1 MRGFIFR
8 ISGAVLCLTVLLCA
22 CQKGG
27 DEVTTTSTVPI
38 TTTAVATTQAPTTTT
53 TAPVTTTA
61 TKAPTTKT
69 NSETTKRSTQIKTN
83 NEEQKK
89 PQAQKPQE
97 QKPQEQKPQAQKPQE
112 QNPPAQSQTVSGA
125 QTGFESDMLKQVN
138 AQRAKNGQ
146 SALTL
151 NQSLCASARVRA
163 AEIAKD
169 GCFSHI
175 RPDGR
180 GCFTAISGVSYR
192 TAGENIAMGTWGYY
206 GVDEIMDG
214 WMNSEGHRA
223 NILNGNFSE
232 VGFGC
237 VVVNGNGYW
246 VQIFIG

>member
-8 ISGAVLCLTVLLCA
+8 ICGAILCLTVLLCA
-22 CQKGG
+22 CQKDG
-27 DEVTTTSTVPI
+27 DEVTTTSTVPV
-38 TTTAVATTQAPTTTT
+38 TTTAAATTQAPTTTT
-53 TAPVTTTA
+53 TAPATTTT
-61 TKAPTTKT
+61 TKASTTAAPKKKNNSKTTTTTKAA
-69 NSETTKRSTQIKTN
+69 S
-83 NEEQKK
+83 KK
-89 PQAQKPQE
+89 PAAQT
-97 QKPQEQKPQAQKPQE
+97 
-112 QNPPAQSQTVSGA
+112 PAQNQTVSGA

-138 AQRAKNGQ
+138 AQRAKNGK

-163 AEIAKD
+163 SEIAKD
-169 GCFSHI
+169 GCFSHT
-175 RPDGR
+175 RPDDS

-223 NILNGNFSE
+223 NILNGDFSE

-246 VQIFIG
+246 VQMFIG

>member
-1 MRGFIFR
+1 MRGSIFR

-38 TTTAVATTQAPTTTT
+38 TTMAAATTQAPTTTT

-112 QNPPAQSQTVSGA
+112 QSPPAQSQTVSGA

-151 NQSLCASARVRA
+151 NQTLCASARVRA

-169 GCFSHI
+169 GCFSHT

-223 NILNGNFSE
+223 NILNGDFSE

>member
-8 ISGAVLCLTVLLCA
+8 ICGAILCLTVLLCA

-27 DEVTTTSTVPI
+27 DEVTTTSTAPA
-38 TTTAVATTQAPTTTT
+38 TTTAAATTQAPTTTT
-53 TAPVTTTA
+53 TAPATTTT
-61 TKAPTTKT
+61 TKASTTAAPKKKNNSKTTTTTKAA
-69 NSETTKRSTQIKTN
+69 S
-83 NEEQKK
+83 KK
-89 PQAQKPQE
+89 PAAQT
-97 QKPQEQKPQAQKPQE
+97 
-112 QNPPAQSQTVSGA
+112 PAQNQTVSGA

-138 AQRAKNGQ
+138 AQRAKNGK

-163 AEIAKD
+163 SEIAKD
-169 GCFSHI
+169 GCFSHT
-175 RPDGR
+175 RPDDS

-192 TAGENIAMGTWGYY
+192 TAGENIAMGTWGYF
-206 GVDEIMDG
+206 GVDKIMDR

-223 NILNGNFSE
+223 NILNGDFSE

-246 VQIFIG
+246 VQMFIG

>member
-8 ISGAVLCLTVLLCA
+8 ISGAVLCLTVLMCA
-22 CQKGG
+22 CQKDG
-27 DEVTTTSTVPI
+27 DEVTTTSTVPV
-38 TTTAVATTQAPTTTT
+38 TTTAAATTQAPTTTT
-53 TAPVTTTA
+53 TAPATTTT
-61 TKAPTTKT
+61 TKASTTAAPEKKNNSKTTTTTKAA
-69 NSETTKRSTQIKTN
+69 S
-83 NEEQKK
+83 KK
-89 PQAQKPQE
+89 PAAQT
-97 QKPQEQKPQAQKPQE
+97 
-112 QNPPAQSQTVSGA
+112 PAQNQTVSGA

-138 AQRAKNGQ
+138 AQRAKNGK

-169 GCFSHI
+169 GCFSHT
-175 RPDGR
+175 RPDGS

-192 TAGENIAMGTWGYY
+192 TAGENIAMGTWGYF
-206 GVDEIMDG
+206 GVDKIMDR

-223 NILNGNFSE
+223 NILNGDFSE

>member
-8 ISGAVLCLTVLLCA
+8 ISGAVLCLTVLMCA

-27 DEVTTTSTVPI
+27 DEVTTTSTAPA
-38 TTTAVATTQAPTTTT
+38 TTTAAATTQAATTTT
-53 TAPVTTTA
+53 TAPATTTT
-61 TKAPTTKT
+61 TKAPTTAAPKKKNNSKT
-69 NSETTKRSTQIKTN
+69 TTTTKAAS
-83 NEEQKK
+83 KK
-89 PQAQKPQE
+89 PAAQT
-97 QKPQEQKPQAQKPQE
+97 
-112 QNPPAQSQTVSGA
+112 PAQNQTVSGA

-138 AQRAKNGQ
+138 AQRAKNGK

-163 AEIAKD
+163 SEIAKD
-169 GCFSHI
+169 GCFSHT
-175 RPDGR
+175 RPDGS

-223 NILNGNFSE
+223 NILNGDFSE

-246 VQIFIG
+246 VQMFIG

>member
-61 TKAPTTKT
+61 TKASTTAAPKKKNNSKTTTTTKAA
-69 NSETTKRSTQIKTN
+69 S
-83 NEEQKK
+83 KK
-89 PQAQKPQE
+89 PAAQT
-97 QKPQEQKPQAQKPQE
+97 
-112 QNPPAQSQTVSGA
+112 PAQNQTVSGA

-138 AQRAKNGQ
+138 APRAKNGQ

-151 NQSLCASARVRA
+151 NQTLCASARVRA

-169 GCFSHI
+169 GCFSHT
-175 RPDGR
+175 RPDGS

-223 NILNGNFSE
+223 NILNGDFSE

-246 VQIFIG
+246 VQMFIG

>member
-38 TTTAVATTQAPTTTT
+38 TTTAAATTQAPTTTT
-53 TAPVTTTA
+53 TAPATTTT
-61 TKAPTTKT
+61 TKAPTTAAPKKKNNSKT
-69 NSETTKRSTQIKTN
+69 TTTTKAVS
-83 NEEQKK
+83 KK
-89 PQAQKPQE
+89 PAAQT
-97 QKPQEQKPQAQKPQE
+97 
-112 QNPPAQSQTVSGA
+112 PAQNQSVSGA

-163 AEIAKD
+163 SEIAKD
-169 GCFSHI
+169 GCFSHT

-223 NILNGNFSE
+223 NILNGDFSE

-246 VQIFIG
+246 VQMFIG

>member
-8 ISGAVLCLTVLLCA
+8 ICGAILCLTVLLCA

-27 DEVTTTSTVPI
+27 DEVTTTSTAPA
-38 TTTAVATTQAPTTTT
+38 TTTAAATTQAPTTTT
-53 TAPVTTTA
+53 TAPATTTT
-61 TKAPTTKT
+61 TKASTTAAPKKKNNSKTTTTTKAA
-69 NSETTKRSTQIKTN
+69 S
-83 NEEQKK
+83 KK
-89 PQAQKPQE
+89 PAAQT
-97 QKPQEQKPQAQKPQE
+97 
-112 QNPPAQSQTVSGA
+112 PAQNQTVSGA

-138 AQRAKNGQ
+138 AQRAKNGK

-151 NQSLCASARVRA
+151 NQTLCASARVRA
-163 AEIAKD
+163 SEIAKD

-175 RPDGR
+175 RPDGS

-223 NILNGNFSE
+223 NILNGDFSE

-246 VQIFIG
+246 VQMFIG

>member
-1 MRGFIFR
+1 M
-8 ISGAVLCLTVLLCA
+8 
-22 CQKGG
+22 
-27 DEVTTTSTVPI
+27 PI
-38 TTTAVATTQAPTTTT
+38 TTTAAATTQAPTTTT

-61 TKAPTTKT
+61 TKTPTTKT

-151 NQSLCASARVRA
+151 NQTLCASARVRA

-169 GCFSHI
+169 GCFSHT

-192 TAGENIAMGTWGYY
+192 TAGENIAMGTWGYF

-223 NILNGNFSE
+223 NILNGDFSE

>member
-8 ISGAVLCLTVLLCA
+8 ISGAVLCLTVLMCA
-22 CQKGG
+22 CQKDG
-27 DEVTTTSTVPI
+27 DEVTTTSTVPV
-38 TTTAVATTQAPTTTT
+38 TTTAAATTQAPTTTT
-53 TAPVTTTA
+53 TAPATTTT
-61 TKAPTTKT
+61 TKASTTAAPKKKNNSKTTTTTKAA
-69 NSETTKRSTQIKTN
+69 S
-83 NEEQKK
+83 KK
-89 PQAQKPQE
+89 PAAQT
-97 QKPQEQKPQAQKPQE
+97 
-112 QNPPAQSQTVSGA
+112 PAQNQTVSGA

-138 AQRAKNGQ
+138 AQRAKNGK

-163 AEIAKD
+163 SEIAKD

-175 RPDGR
+175 RPDGS
-180 GCFTAISGVSYR
+180 GCFTAISDVSYR

-223 NILNGNFSE
+223 NILNGDFSE

-246 VQIFIG
+246 VQMFIG

>member
-8 ISGAVLCLTVLLCA
+8 ICGAILCLTVLMCA
-22 CQKGG
+22 CQKDG
-27 DEVTTTSTVPI
+27 DEVTTTSTVPV
-38 TTTAVATTQAPTTTT
+38 TTTAAATTQAPTTTT
-53 TAPVTTTA
+53 TAPATTTT
-61 TKAPTTKT
+61 TKASTTAAPKKKNNSKTTTTTKAA
-69 NSETTKRSTQIKTN
+69 S
-83 NEEQKK
+83 KK
-89 PQAQKPQE
+89 PAAQT
-97 QKPQEQKPQAQKPQE
+97 
-112 QNPPAQSQTVSGA
+112 PAQNQTVSGA

-138 AQRAKNGQ
+138 AQRAKNGK

-163 AEIAKD
+163 SEIAKD
-169 GCFSHI
+169 GCFSHT
-175 RPDGR
+175 RPDGS

-223 NILNGNFSE
+223 NILNGDFSE

>member
-61 TKAPTTKT
+61 TKASTTAAPKKKNNSKTTTTTKAA
-69 NSETTKRSTQIKTN
+69 S
-83 NEEQKK
+83 KK
-89 PQAQKPQE
+89 PAAQT
-97 QKPQEQKPQAQKPQE
+97 
-112 QNPPAQSQTVSGA
+112 PAQNQTVSGA

-163 AEIAKD
+163 SEIAKD
-169 GCFSHI
+169 GCFSHT
-175 RPDGR
+175 RPDDS

-192 TAGENIAMGTWGYY
+192 TAGENIAMGTWGYF
-206 GVDEIMDG
+206 GVDKIMDR

>member
-8 ISGAVLCLTVLLCA
+8 ISGAVLCLTVLMCA
-22 CQKGG
+22 CQKDG
-27 DEVTTTSTVPI
+27 DEVTTTSTVPV
-38 TTTAVATTQAPTTTT
+38 TTTAAATTQAPTTTT
-53 TAPVTTTA
+53 TAPATTTT
-61 TKAPTTKT
+61 TKASTTAAPKKKNNSKTTTTTKAA
-69 NSETTKRSTQIKTN
+69 S
-83 NEEQKK
+83 KK
-89 PQAQKPQE
+89 PAAQT
-97 QKPQEQKPQAQKPQE
+97 
-112 QNPPAQSQTVSGA
+112 PAQNQTVSGA

-138 AQRAKNGQ
+138 AQRAKNGK

-163 AEIAKD
+163 SEIAKD
-169 GCFSHI
+169 GCFFHT
-175 RPDGR
+175 RPDGS

-223 NILNGNFSE
+223 NILNGDFSE

-246 VQIFIG
+246 VQMFIG

>member
-8 ISGAVLCLTVLLCA
+8 ISGAVLCLTVLMCA
-22 CQKGG
+22 CQKDG
-27 DEVTTTSTVPI
+27 DEVTTTSTVPV
-38 TTTAVATTQAPTTTT
+38 TTTAAATTQAPTTTT
-53 TAPVTTTA
+53 TAPATTTT
-61 TKAPTTKT
+61 TKASTTAAPKKKNNSKTTTTTKAA
-69 NSETTKRSTQIKTN
+69 S
-83 NEEQKK
+83 KK
-89 PQAQKPQE
+89 PAAQT
-97 QKPQEQKPQAQKPQE
+97 
-112 QNPPAQSQTVSGA
+112 PAQNQTVSGA

-151 NQSLCASARVRA
+151 NQTLCASARVRA

-169 GCFSHI
+169 GCFSHT

-223 NILNGNFSE
+223 NILNGDFSE

>member
-8 ISGAVLCLTVLLCA
+8 ICGAILCLTVLLCA
-22 CQKGG
+22 CQKDG
-27 DEVTTTSTVPI
+27 DEVTITSTAPA
-38 TTTAVATTQAPTTTT
+38 TTTAAATTQAPTTTT
-53 TAPVTTTA
+53 TAPATTTT

-112 QNPPAQSQTVSGA
+112 QNPPAQCQTVSGA

-138 AQRAKNGQ
+138 AQRAKNGK

-163 AEIAKD
+163 SEIAKD
-169 GCFSHI
+169 GCFSHT
-175 RPDGR
+175 RPDGS

-223 NILNGNFSE
+223 NILNGDFSE

-246 VQIFIG
+246 VQMFIG

>member
-8 ISGAVLCLTVLLCA
+8 ICGAILCLTVLLCA

-27 DEVTTTSTVPI
+27 DEVTTTSTVPV
-38 TTTAVATTQAPTTTT
+38 TTTAAATTQAPTTTT
-53 TAPVTTTA
+53 TAPATTTT
-61 TKAPTTKT
+61 TKASTTAAPKKKNNSKTTTTTKAA
-69 NSETTKRSTQIKTN
+69 S
-83 NEEQKK
+83 KK
-89 PQAQKPQE
+89 PAAQT
-97 QKPQEQKPQAQKPQE
+97 
-112 QNPPAQSQTVSGA
+112 PAQNQTVSGA

-151 NQSLCASARVRA
+151 NQTLCASARVRA

-169 GCFSHI
+169 GCFSHT
-175 RPDGR
+175 RPDGS

-192 TAGENIAMGTWGYY
+192 TAGENIAMGTWGYF
-206 GVDEIMDG
+206 GVDKIMDR

-223 NILNGNFSE
+223 NILNGDFSE

>member
-8 ISGAVLCLTVLLCA
+8 ICGAILCLTVLLCA

-27 DEVTTTSTVPI
+27 DEVTITSTAPA
-38 TTTAVATTQAPTTTT
+38 TTTAAATTQAPTTTT
-53 TAPVTTTA
+53 TAPATTTT
-61 TKAPTTKT
+61 TKASTTAAPKKKNNSKTTTTTKAA
-69 NSETTKRSTQIKTN
+69 S
-83 NEEQKK
+83 KK
-89 PQAQKPQE
+89 PAAQT
-97 QKPQEQKPQAQKPQE
+97 
-112 QNPPAQSQTVSGA
+112 PAQNQTVSGA

-138 AQRAKNGQ
+138 AQRAKNGK

-163 AEIAKD
+163 SEIAKD
-169 GCFSHI
+169 GCFSHT
-175 RPDGR
+175 RPDGS

-192 TAGENIAMGTWGYY
+192 TAGENIAMGTWGYF
-206 GVDEIMDG
+206 GVDKIMDR

-223 NILNGNFSE
+223 NILNGDFSE

>member
-61 TKAPTTKT
+61 TKASTTAAPKKKNNSKTTTTTKAA
-69 NSETTKRSTQIKTN
+69 S
-83 NEEQKK
+83 KK
-89 PQAQKPQE
+89 PAAQT
-97 QKPQEQKPQAQKPQE
+97 
-112 QNPPAQSQTVSGA
+112 PAQNQTVSGA

-163 AEIAKD
+163 SEIAKD
-169 GCFSHI
+169 GCFSHT
-175 RPDGR
+175 RPDDS

-223 NILNGNFSE
+223 NILNGDFSE

>member
-8 ISGAVLCLTVLLCA
+8 ICGAILCLTVLLCA

-27 DEVTTTSTVPI
+27 DEVTTTSTAPA
-38 TTTAVATTQAPTTTT
+38 TTTAAATTQAPTTTT
-53 TAPVTTTA
+53 TAPATTTT
-61 TKAPTTKT
+61 TKASTTAAPKKKNSSKTTTTTKAAA
-69 NSETTKRSTQIKTN
+69 
-83 NEEQKK
+83 KK
-89 PQAQKPQE
+89 PAAQT
-97 QKPQEQKPQAQKPQE
+97 
-112 QNPPAQSQTVSGA
+112 PAQNQTVSGA

-138 AQRAKNGQ
+138 AQRAKNGK

-163 AEIAKD
+163 SEIAKD
-169 GCFSHI
+169 GCFSHT
-175 RPDGR
+175 RPDGS

-223 NILNGNFSE
+223 NILNGDFSE

-246 VQIFIG
+246 VQMFIG

>member
-8 ISGAVLCLTVLLCA
+8 ICGAVLCLTVLMCA

-27 DEVTTTSTVPI
+27 DEVTTTSTVPV
-38 TTTAVATTQAPTTTT
+38 TTTAAATTQAPTTTT
-53 TAPVTTTA
+53 APATTTT
-61 TKAPTTKT
+61 TKAPTTAAPKKKNNSKT
-69 NSETTKRSTQIKTN
+69 TTTTKAAS
-83 NEEQKK
+83 KK
-89 PQAQKPQE
+89 PAAQT
-97 QKPQEQKPQAQKPQE
+97 
-112 QNPPAQSQTVSGA
+112 PAQNQTVSGA

-138 AQRAKNGQ
+138 AQRAKNGK

-163 AEIAKD
+163 SEIAKD

-175 RPDGR
+175 RPDGS

-223 NILNGNFSE
+223 NILNGDFSE

-246 VQIFIG
+246 VQMFIG

>member
-1 MRGFIFR
+1 M
-8 ISGAVLCLTVLLCA
+8 A
-22 CQKGG
+22 
-27 DEVTTTSTVPI
+27 
-38 TTTAVATTQAPTTTT
+38 
-53 TAPVTTTA
+53 
-61 TKAPTTKT
+61 
-69 NSETTKRSTQIKTN
+69 
-83 NEEQKK
+83 
-89 PQAQKPQE
+89 
-97 QKPQEQKPQAQKPQE
+97 
-112 QNPPAQSQTVSGA
+112 
-125 QTGFESDMLKQVN
+125 
-138 AQRAKNGQ
+138 
-146 SALTL
+146 L
-151 NQSLCASARVRA
+151 NQTLCASARVRA

-175 RPDGR
+175 RPDGS

-223 NILNGNFSE
+223 NILNGDFSE